1 MTDDQLI
8 RAILAPIGNGHLLLP
23 SNVVS
28 EVINYTKPAPFD
40 HGPAWLLGELEWSGW
55 RVPVINFTMLSK
67 PGERDPATSNSRIL
81 IIKTLNDEV
90 SLYYLGIVIKGLPK
104 LKKLLPDT
112 LQPSTTQAASSVVF
126 AQAILDDQEAMIPA
140 LGEFARQVA
149 AAVYA

>member
-1 MTDDQLI
+1 LI
-8 RAILAPIGNGHLLLP
+8 RAILAPVAKGYLLLP

-28 EVINYTKPAPFD
+28 EVIEYTKPAPFD

-55 RVPVINFTMLSK
+55 RVPVLSYAMLSA

-104 LKKLLPDT
+104 LKKLTPDS
-112 LQPSTTQAASSVVF
+112 LRPSERQVSSPVVF
-126 AQAILDDQEAMIPA
+126 SHVVLEDQEVMIPA
-140 LGEFARQVA
+140 LGELARQVA